1 MNIDKLITV
10 KMLRDLLSIE
20 PDDAILAINEDPIR
34 IKDVAFT
41 LKEDVD
47 FDDDDVP
54 VFGEKIF
61 NITY

>member
-1 MNIDKLITV
+1 MNIDKFITV

-20 PDDAILAINEDPIR
+20 PDDAIFAINDDPIR
-34 IKDVAFT
+34 IRDIAFT

-47 FDDDDVP
+47 FDDDDTP
-54 VFGEKIF
+54 VFGEKIL

>member
-1 MNIDKLITV
+1 MNIDKFITV